1 MKEITEEALHLY
13 VVNKNLLDLETL
25 NKIEELLSKDTSFQ
39 DQIQDIKEFYSIYG
53 QLSLKTSNE
62 FILCAAESTPEHDKS
77 IKLAAMQNNVG
88 LSGQTYLKTFLSAD
102 NYIITRIF
110 YNPQEQE
117 YNLYIIPEDNK
128 TDASYAVLYLSEV
141 GKEFIADSKGI
152 IKIKSGF
159 IDFPQQIS
167 IRIPIA
173 KFNVGVNESGEL
185 NHNNFSFKNDEN
197 NFEIGIELTG
207 NILNGIIKDLRNGTS
222 ELYKIFIVQ
231 SLNEEKILSVG
242 MVENKFTV
250 QLPVAK
256 DFIISVVAWKENI

>member
-39 DQIQDIKEFYSIYG
+39 DQIKEIKEFYSIYE

-77 IKLAAMQNNVG
+77 IKLAAMQSNVG
-88 LSGQTYLKTFLSAD
+88 LSEQTYLKTFLSAD

-110 YNPQEQE
+110 YNPIEQE
-117 YNLYIIPEDNK
+117 YDLYVIPEDNK
-128 TDASYAVLYLSEV
+128 VDVSYAVLYLSEI
-141 GKEFIADSKGI
+141 GKEFVADSNGV

-173 KFNVGVNESGEL
+173 KFNVEVIESGKL
-185 NHNNFSFKNDEN
+185 NRNKFPFKNDEN
-197 NFEIGIELTG
+197 DFMLELELTENVLYG
-207 NILNGIIKDLRNGTS
+207 VIKDKKNNAALP
-222 ELYKIFIVQ
+222 YKIYLIQ
-231 SLNEEKILSVG
+231 SADEEKIIPVDAKG
-242 MVENKFTV
+242 NKFEAI
-250 QLPVAK
+250 LPTIK
-256 DFIISVVAWKENI
+256 DFIITVLSSKE